1 MKNFSIAIISL
12 LLILAVSSVFV
23 IYEGQRGI
31 VFQFSKIKR
40 DSATDEMMV
49 YAPGLHFKIPFIETV
64 RKLDARIQTL
74 DEPADRF
81 VIS

>member
-31 VFQFSKIKR
+31 VFQISKIKR
-40 DSATDEMMV
+40 DSATD
-49 YAPGLHFKIPFIETV
+49 
-64 RKLDARIQTL
+64 
-74 DEPADRF
+74 
-81 VIS
+81 